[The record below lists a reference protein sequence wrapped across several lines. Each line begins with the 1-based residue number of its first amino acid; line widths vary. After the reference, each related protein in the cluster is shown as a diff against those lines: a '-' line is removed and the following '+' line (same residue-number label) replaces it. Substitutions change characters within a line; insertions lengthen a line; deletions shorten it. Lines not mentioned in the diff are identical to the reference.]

1 MERAIVIWFSDIK
14 GYGFVRPLKGG
25 TDRFVHH
32 TAINK
37 PGYRSLQKAEFVD
50 FEPAEHD
57 GRPVAVNVTPVDTSD
72 VGGSG
77 SGQRE

>member
-14 GYGFVRPLKGG
+14 GYGFIRPLNGG
-25 TDRFVHH
+25 PDRFTHH

-57 GRPVAVNVTPVDTSD
+57 GRPVAINVTPVVPSD
-72 VGGSG
+72 AGGNG
-77 SGQRE
+77 DGQE

>member
-14 GYGFVRPLKGG
+14 GFGFIRPLNGG
-25 TDRFVHH
+25 PDRFTHH

-50 FEPAEHD
+50 FEPAERD
-57 GRPVAVNVTPVDTSD
+57 GRPVAINVTSVESTNTTK
-72 VGGSG
+72 GGA
-77 SGQRE
+77 R